1 MKSGLINS
9 LVGIGITLD
18 VQEQLDALDA
28 AREAKGAAE
37 DKKNNAKP

>member
-1 MKSGLINS
+1 MVADLKRKLE
-9 LVGIGITLD
+9 TMT
-18 VQEQLDALDA
+18 QEQLDALDA